1 MTTDTRLGTVEGR
14 VEEHTAAIADLREGQ
29 REIHGAIDQLSDR
42 IDRLAEQLNGRIDQV
57 NGRIDQLAEQL
68 NGRIDQVN
76 GRIDQLAEQ
85 LNGRIDQVNSRID
98 RLFYAILG
106 IGAAQIALLVTLVFR
121 S

>member
-57 NGRIDQLAEQL
+57 NGRID
-68 NGRIDQVN
+68 RIDQVN

-106 IGAAQIALLVTLVFR
+106 IGAAQIALLITLVFR

>member
-29 REIHGAIDQLSDR
+29 RKIHGAIDQLSDR

-57 NGRIDQLAEQL
+57 S
-68 NGRIDQVN
+68 GRIDQVN

-106 IGAAQIALLVTLVFR
+106 IGAAQIALLITLVFR